1 MGEVYRARDAKLN
14 RDVAL
19 KVLLPEV
26 ASDPER
32 LARFRREAQ
41 VLASLNYPHIGGI
54 HGLEESDGT
63 IALVLELVEGPT
75 LADRIAR
82 GAIPLEEALPIA
94 KQIAEALA
102 AAHEQGI
109 IHRDLKPA
117 NIKVRDDGT
126 VKVLDFGLAKAL
138 DQGSGIGGQGSGS
151 VANSPTITSPA
162 MTQAGIIL
170 GTAAYMAPEQA
181 KGKSVDKRA
190 DIWAFGCVLFE
201 MLAGKRPFDGE
212 DITDTIVAVMS
223 RAPDFAT
230 LPPDTPLAIRTLLR
244 RCLEKDRT
252 RRLPDAAVIRLEID
266 DVLVAPAGIEQ
277 AASAPAV
284 EHRTAAARVLPWALV
299 ATFGLALVA
308 AAASWLT
315 WGRQAPSDR
324 PLTRLDVT
332 LGEDVSLPVLP
343 LSSGSVIIV
352 SPDGTRLAYESGTPP
367 ALFTRRLDQA
377 SPVRLAGTEG
387 ASGPFFSPD
396 GQWIGFASDG
406 DLHKV
411 SVEGGTVVRLGVIG
425 SFGGGSWGD
434 DDTIVVSGT
443 GVGLDIARRSLLRIS
458 ADGGEPETIVTTKGD
473 ELGLITPKLLPGGKA
488 VLYAVDNI
496 GPAQNTT
503 IEVVTLADHRRTVLV
518 RGGASPTFLPTSGGV
533 GHLVYA
539 SGTTLFAIPFDPN
552 TLQTRGTA
560 VPVINSVAVAQSSGS
575 AQFDVSRSGTVVY
588 RTPGAEVSSPAR
600 IAWLA
605 PSGRTEMLPAP
616 PDRYLRPR
624 ISPDGRRIALI
635 AGSGSRSGHVWI
647 YDILRDAMTRL
658 TSDDFK
664 VAVVWSSDGQQ
675 VAFSTGVI
683 GISIARADG
692 ANPPQSVLRP
702 QGALSLAPW
711 SFSPD
716 GRRLAYSQGTQL
728 WTVPLEQ
735 QGGQWKAGT
744 PERFVDDTQ
753 APMDANAL
761 IRNVGAAFS
770 PDGRWLAY
778 ASAESGKS
786 EVYVRPSP
794 PASETG
800 GPSTS
805 LRTGKWQVS
814 NSGGSSPQWSKTGDV
829 IYQSGDQILAARYTV
844 SGDTFVPDKPR
855 VWIAKYAGT
864 EWDLAPDGTRIVAL
878 MPVEGRE
885 TPKAD
890 NGFVFLEHF
899 FDELRRRAPLPR

>member
-1 MGEVYRARDAKLN
+1 
-14 RDVAL
+14 
-19 KVLLPEV
+19 
-26 ASDPER
+26 
-32 LARFRREAQ
+32 
-41 VLASLNYPHIGGI
+41 
-54 HGLEESDGT
+54 
-63 IALVLELVEGPT
+63 
-75 LADRIAR
+75 
-82 GAIPLEEALPIA
+82 
-94 KQIAEALA
+94 
-102 AAHEQGI
+102 
-109 IHRDLKPA
+109 
-117 NIKVRDDGT
+117 
-126 VKVLDFGLAKAL
+126 
-138 DQGSGIGGQGSGS
+138 
-151 VANSPTITSPA
+151 

-181 KGKSVDKRA
+181 KGKPVDKRA

-266 DVLVAPAGIEQ
+266 DVLVAQAGIEQ
-277 AASAPAV
+277 AVSAPAV
-284 EHRTAAARVLPWALV
+284 EHRTTAARVLPWALA

-324 PLTRLDVT
+324 PLTRLEVR
-332 LGEDVSLPVLP
+332 LGEDVSLPAP

-377 SPVRLAGTEG
+377 APVRLAGTEG

-411 SVEGGTVVRLGVIG
+411 SVEGGAVVRLGVIG

-443 GVGLDIARRSLLRIS
+443 GVGLDTARRSLLRIP
-458 ADGGEPETIVTTKGD
+458 ADGGKPGTIVTTAGD
-473 ELGLITPKLLPGGKA
+473 ELGLMTPQLLPGGKA
-488 VLYAVDNI
+488 ILYAVDHV
-496 GPAQNTT
+496 GPAENTI

-518 RGGASPTFLPTSGGV
+518 RGGASPRFLPTSGGV

-560 VPVINSVAVAQSSGS
+560 VPLINPVAIAQSSGS

-588 RTPGAEVSSPAR
+588 RTPVAEVSSPAR
-600 IAWLA
+600 MAWLA
-605 PSGRTEMLPAP
+605 PSGRTEPLSAPA
-616 PDRYLRPR
+616 DRYLRPR

-635 AGSGSRSGHVWI
+635 AGNGSRSGDVWI

-664 VAVVWSSDGQQ
+664 TMVVWSRDGQH

-692 ANPPQSVLRP
+692 ASPPQSVFP
-702 QGALSLAPW
+702 
-711 SFSPD
+711 
-716 GRRLAYSQGTQL
+716 
-728 WTVPLEQ
+728 
-735 QGGQWKAGT
+735 
-744 PERFVDDTQ
+744 
-753 APMDANAL
+753 
-761 IRNVGAAFS
+761 
-770 PDGRWLAY
+770 GRW
-778 ASAESGKS
+778 
-786 EVYVRPSP
+786 
-794 PASETG
+794 
-800 GPSTS
+800 
-805 LRTGKWQVS
+805 
-814 NSGGSSPQWSKTGDV
+814 
-829 IYQSGDQILAARYTV
+829 
-844 SGDTFVPDKPR
+844 
-855 VWIAKYAGT
+855 
-864 EWDLAPDGTRIVAL
+864 
-878 MPVEGRE
+878 
-885 TPKAD
+885 
-890 NGFVFLEHF
+890 EHWV
-899 FDELRRRAPLPR
+899 